1 MAANVP
7 QMDFAVDVNREGDR
21 TLERLGDF
29 EKARCQPAP
38 DEVKAEIDQ
47 TLTNAFPEPK
57 G

>member
-1 MAANVP
+1 MAANVS

-57 G
+57 S